1 MNWSRLTTIF
11 LSAVIAVAVIGYFV
25 GLADGVPTPKGL
37 NPHGILDK
45 YGHDPALAEASMNK
59 ILPAMRYDEIAQAA
73 MGPTHTFQSV
83 AKELPAA
90 DYDLFA
96 EIEPDPVAKAASSK
110 LRASRRAFN
119 GAPPI
124 IPHEV
129 LNTSD
134 AACYACHSNGM
145 QMADLRASVM
155 SHQFLDNCTQ
165 CHAPPPPAPFADV
178 DSSVATT
185 FVGLPAPTV
194 GERAFP
200 GAPPTIPHS
209 QWMRQN
215 CNACHAG
222 ANGWPGMETTH
233 PWRSNCTQCHAP
245 SAKLDQAIPV
255 DHVPM
260 LPPLDVAQ
268 Q

>member
-1 MNWSRLTTIF
+1 MNWSRLSTIF
-11 LSAVIAVAVIGYFV
+11 LSAVMAVAVIGYFV
-25 GLADGVPTPKGL
+25 GLADGVPAPKGL
-37 NPHGILDK
+37 NPHGMLDT
-45 YGHDPALAEASMNK
+45 YGHAPELAESSMNK
-59 ILPAMRYDEIAQAA
+59 ILPAMRYDEIPDTAL
-73 MGPTHTFQSV
+73 GPTRSFQ
-83 AKELPAA
+83 ALAQELPAVA
-90 DYDLFA
+90 YDLYA
-96 EIEPDPVAKAASSK
+96 DIQPDPAQKEASGK

-134 AACYACHSNGM
+134 GACYACHSNGM
-145 QMADLRASVM
+145 QLGQLRASAM
-155 SHQFLDNCTQ
+155 SHAFLDNCTQ
-165 CHAPPPPAPFADV
+165 CHAPPPPSPFVDI

-185 FVGLPAPTV
+185 FVGLPAPTA
-194 GERAFP
+194 GQRAFP

-209 QWMRQN
+209 QWMREN

-222 ANGWPGMETTH
+222 PNGWPGMETTH

-245 SAKLDQAIPV
+245 SAKLDQAMPAEP
-255 DHVPM
+255 VPM

-268 Q
+268 P